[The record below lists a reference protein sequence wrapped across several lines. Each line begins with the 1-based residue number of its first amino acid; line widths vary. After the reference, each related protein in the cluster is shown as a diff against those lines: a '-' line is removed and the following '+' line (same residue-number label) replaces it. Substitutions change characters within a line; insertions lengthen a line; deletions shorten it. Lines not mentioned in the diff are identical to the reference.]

1 MGHDFR
7 ALDDFRDHPAATR
20 TTNGE
25 LLTNFAILLP
35 PRNAAPCVDAIDE
48 QLLAL
53 LKDDARLPYVE
64 LAGKVRLSEA
74 AVRRRIRALVTRGV
88 IRRFTIE
95 GGLEQG
101 ASALTLVSVAP
112 STPTPD
118 VSRRIRQLK
127 GIEVVYEITGEH
139 DITAL
144 CSAPNIAE
152 INRCVDEIRRVPGVA
167 TTNTVII
174 LRTLR

>member
-1 MGHDFR
+1 M
-7 ALDDFRDHPAATR
+7 
-20 TTNGE
+20 
-25 LLTNFAILLP
+25 
-35 PRNAAPCVDAIDE
+35 DAIDE

-53 LKDDARLPYVE
+53 LKDDARVPFVE
-64 LAGKVRLSEA
+64 LASKVRLSEA
-74 AVRRRIRALVTRGV
+74 AVRRRIRGLVSRGI

-95 GGLEQG
+95 GGVEQG

-112 STPTPD
+112 ATPTPE

-127 GIEVVYEITGEH
+127 GVDVVYEITGEY

-144 CSAPNIAE
+144 CSASNIAE